1 MKLIMEQWR
10 GFLQEGRY
18 EAATTELTRKV
29 IPHVKYII
37 DEVIPSEGVQN
48 SRKDLILVIGKKY
61 QAGKTLPK
69 ELEDMMYMAEFT
81 FHIDKKLA
89 EETGDKFM
97 IGGMH
102 MSIPGE
108 GKEDD
113 YIKINSYFD
122 IGFNEQ
128 DLNEYL
134 GELKAVT
141 IHEIQHGGQTDDVL
155 ATAFPPREPLKIP
168 QTRWDYNKI
177 DGIRGYYASDS
188 ETDTYTKEVYKRAKY
203 HKVPYTEALDM
214 RIKQF
219 FDMFKR
225 RRDKINAEDEKE
237 TPGEYRVK
245 YTEEELKDFFYNE
258 LRDKYIAF
266 AKTKYP
272 EAVGI

>member
-1 MKLIMEQWR
+1 MKLIMEGWR

-37 DEVIPSEGVQN
+37 DEVIPSDNVQN

-61 QAGKTLPK
+61 EIGKGLPK
-69 ELEDMMYMAEFT
+69 ELEKEMYMAQFT

-89 EETGDKFM
+89 EETGDKFQ

-102 MSIPGE
+102 MSIPGA

-113 YIKINSYFD
+113 YIKINSFLD

-128 DLNEYL
+128 DLNAYL

-141 IHEIQHGGQTDDVL
+141 IHEIQHGGQTTDVL
-155 ATAFPPREPLKIP
+155 DTAHPPKEPLQP
-168 QTRWDYNKI
+168 PGRWDYNKI

-225 RRDKINAEDEKE
+225 RRDKINAEDERE

-245 YTEEELKDFFYNE
+245 YTEEELNNFFYNE

>member
-1 MKLIMEQWR
+1 MKLIMENWR

-37 DEVIPSEGVQN
+37 DEVIPSENVQN
-48 SRKDLILVIGKKY
+48 SRKDLILVVGKTFS
-61 QAGKTLPK
+61 AGKTLPK
-69 ELEDMMYMAEFT
+69 ELEDKMYKAEFT

-89 EETGDKFM
+89 EETGDKFQ

-102 MSIPGE
+102 MYAPWDR
-108 GKEDD
+108 KDD
-113 YIKINSYFD
+113 YIKINSYLD
-122 IGFNEQ
+122 PSFNEQ
-128 DLNEYL
+128 DLNAYL
-134 GELKAVT
+134 GELKSIT
-141 IHEIQHGGQTDDVL
+141 IHEIQHSGQTDDML
-155 ATAFPPREPLKIP
+155 DTAHPPKKPLEP
-168 QTRWDYNKI
+168 QGRWDYNQI

-203 HKVPYTEALDM
+203 YKIPYTEALDM

-225 RRDKINAEDEKE
+225 RRDKMNAEDEKE

>member
-1 MKLIMEQWR
+1 MKLIMENWR

-37 DEVIPSEGVQN
+37 DEVIPSENVQN
-48 SRKDLILVIGKKY
+48 SRKDLILVVGKTFS
-61 QAGKTLPK
+61 AGKTLPK
-69 ELEDMMYMAEFT
+69 ELEDKMYKAEFT

-89 EETGDKFM
+89 EETGDKFQ

-102 MSIPGE
+102 MNIPGE
-108 GKEDD
+108 DRQDD
-113 YIKINSYFD
+113 YIKINSYLD

-128 DLNEYL
+128 DLNAYL
-134 GELKAVT
+134 GELKAIT
-141 IHEIQHGGQTDDVL
+141 IHEIQHGGQTDDML
-155 ATAFPPREPLKIP
+155 ATAHPPKGPLNP
-168 QTRWDYNKI
+168 LRWDYNKI
-177 DGIRGYYASDS
+177 DGLRGYYASDA

-203 HKVPYTEALDM
+203 YKIPYTEALDM
-214 RIKQF
+214 RIKDF
-219 FDMFKR
+219 FDMFRR
-225 RRDKINAEDEKE
+225 RRDKMNAEDERE
-237 TPGEYRVK
+237 TPGEFRVQ

>member
-1 MKLIMEQWR
+1 VKKLMTEWR

-29 IPHVKYII
+29 LPHVKYII
-37 DEVIPSEGVQN
+37 DEVIPSDSVQN

-61 QAGKTLPK
+61 LAGKTLPK
-69 ELEDMMYMAEFT
+69 ELEDMVYMVEFT

-89 EETGDKFM
+89 EETGDKFQ

-102 MSIPGE
+102 MSDPSDRR
-108 GKEDD
+108 DD
-113 YIKINSYFD
+113 YIKINSFLD

-128 DLNEYL
+128 DLNAYL

-141 IHEIQHGGQTDDVL
+141 IHEIQHGGQTTDVL
-155 ATAFPPREPLKIP
+155 DTAHPPKGPLNP
-168 QTRWDYNKI
+168 LNWDYNKI
-177 DGIRGYYASDS
+177 DGLRGYYASDS
-188 ETDTYTKEVYKRAKY
+188 ETDTYAKEVYKRAKY

-225 RRDKINAEDEKE
+225 RRDNMNAEDERE

-245 YTEEELKDFFYNE
+245 YTEEELNDFFYKE

>member
-37 DEVIPSEGVQN
+37 DEVIPSDTVQN
-48 SRKDLILVIGKKY
+48 SRNDLILVIGKKY
-61 QAGKTLPK
+61 QEGKGLPK
-69 ELEDMMYMAEFT
+69 ELEDKMYMAEFT

-89 EETGDKFM
+89 EETGDKFQ

-102 MSIPGE
+102 MSVPGE

-113 YIKINSYFD
+113 YIKINSFLD

-128 DLNEYL
+128 DLNAYL

-141 IHEIQHGGQTDDVL
+141 IHEIQHGGQTDDML
-155 ATAFPPREPLKIP
+155 ATAFPPREPLKVP
-168 QTRWDYNKI
+168 QIRWDYNKI

-188 ETDTYTKEVYKRAKY
+188 ETETYTKEVYKRAKY
-203 HKVPYTEALDM
+203 HKVPYSEALDM

-225 RRDKINAEDEKE
+225 RRDKMNAEDERE

-245 YTEEELKDFFYNE
+245 YTEEELNDFFYKE

>member
-1 MKLIMEQWR
+1 MMKLIMEGWR

-37 DEVIPSEGVQN
+37 DEVIPSENVQN

-61 QAGKTLPK
+61 LRGKGLPK
-69 ELEDMMYMAEFT
+69 ELDDKMYLAQFA

-89 EETGDKFM
+89 EETGDKFQ
-97 IGGMH
+97 IGGLFM
-102 MSIPGE
+102 GDT
-108 GKEDD
+108 EDPED
-113 YIKINSYFD
+113 SYIKINSFLD

-128 DLNEYL
+128 DLNAYL

-141 IHEIQHGGQTDDVL
+141 IHEIQHGGQTTDVL
-155 ATAFPPREPLKIP
+155 DTAYPPKGPLSPIN
-168 QTRWDYNKI
+168 WDKNKI
-177 DGIRGYYASDS
+177 DGIRGYYASES
-188 ETDTYTKEVYKRAKY
+188 ETDTYTKEIYKRAKY
-203 HKVPYTEALDM
+203 HKIPFPEALDM

-219 FDMFKR
+219 FDMYKR
-225 RRDKINAEDEKE
+225 RRDNMNAEDERE

-245 YTEEELKDFFYNE
+245 YTEEELNDFFYKE

>member
-1 MKLIMEQWR
+1 MKLIMENWR

-37 DEVIPSEGVQN
+37 DEVIPSENVQN
-48 SRKDLILVIGKKY
+48 SRKDLILVVGKTFS
-61 QAGKTLPK
+61 AGKTLPK
-69 ELEDMMYMAEFT
+69 ELEDKMYKAEFT

-89 EETGDKFM
+89 EETGDKFQ

-102 MSIPGE
+102 MYAPWDR
-108 GKEDD
+108 KDD
-113 YIKINSYFD
+113 YIKINSYLD
-122 IGFNEQ
+122 PSFNEQ
-128 DLNEYL
+128 DLNAYL
-134 GELKAVT
+134 GELKSIT
-141 IHEIQHGGQTDDVL
+141 IHEIQHSGQTDDML
-155 ATAFPPREPLKIP
+155 GTAHPPKKPLEP
-168 QTRWDYNKI
+168 QGRWDYNQI

-203 HKVPYTEALDM
+203 YKIPYTEALDM

-225 RRDKINAEDEKE
+225 RRDKMNAEDEKE

>member
-37 DEVIPSEGVQN
+37 KEVIPSDGVQN
-48 SRKDLILVIGKKY
+48 SRKDLILVIGKTFS
-61 QAGKTLPK
+61 AGKTLPK
-69 ELEDMMYMAEFT
+69 ELEDKMYKAEFT

-89 EETGDKFM
+89 EETGDKFQ

-102 MSIPGE
+102 MNIRG
-108 GKEDD
+108 GDGRDD
-113 YIKINSYFD
+113 YIKINSYLD

-128 DLNEYL
+128 DLNAYL
-134 GELKAVT
+134 GELKSVT
-141 IHEIQHGGQTDDVL
+141 IHEIQHSGQTDDVL
-155 ATAFPPREPLKIP
+155 DTAHPPKKPLEIP
-168 QTRWDYNKI
+168 TYRWNYNQI
-177 DGIRGYYASDS
+177 DGLRGYYASDS
-188 ETDTYTKEVYKRAKY
+188 ETDTYTKEIYKRAKY
-203 HKVPYTEALDM
+203 YKIPYTEALDM
-214 RIKQF
+214 RIKDF

-225 RRDKINAEDEKE
+225 RRDKMNAEDKRE
-237 TPGEYRVK
+237 TPGEFRVQ
-245 YTEEELKDFFYNE
+245 YTEEELKDFFYKE

>member
-1 MKLIMEQWR
+1 
-10 GFLQEGRY
+10 
-18 EAATTELTRKV
+18 
-29 IPHVKYII
+29 
-37 DEVIPSEGVQN
+37 
-48 SRKDLILVIGKKY
+48 
-61 QAGKTLPK
+61 
-69 ELEDMMYMAEFT
+69 
-81 FHIDKKLA
+81 
-89 EETGDKFM
+89 
-97 IGGMH
+97 
-102 MSIPGE
+102 MSDPYDRR
-108 GKEDD
+108 DD

-134 GELKAVT
+134 GELKSVT
-141 IHEIQHGGQTDDVL
+141 IHEIQHGGQTTDVL
-155 ATAFPPREPLKIP
+155 DTAHPPKDPLGPI
-168 QTRWDYNKI
+168 RWDYNKI

-203 HKVPYTEALDM
+203 YKVPYTEALDM

-219 FDMFKR
+219 FDMFRR

>member
-1 MKLIMEQWR
+1 MKLIMEGWR

-48 SRKDLILVIGKKY
+48 SRKDLILVIGKTFS
-61 QAGKTLPK
+61 AGKTLPK
-69 ELEDMMYMAEFT
+69 ELEDKMYKAEFT

-89 EETGDKFM
+89 EETGDKFQ

-102 MSIPGE
+102 MSDPYDRR
-108 GKEDD
+108 DD

-134 GELKAVT
+134 GELKSVT
-141 IHEIQHGGQTDDVL
+141 IHEIQHGGQTTDVL
-155 ATAFPPREPLKIP
+155 DTAHPPKEPLQP
-168 QTRWDYNKI
+168 PGRWDYNKI

-225 RRDKINAEDEKE
+225 RRDKINAEDERE

-245 YTEEELKDFFYNE
+245 YTEEELNDFFYKE

>member
-1 MKLIMEQWR
+1 MKLIMENWR

-37 DEVIPSEGVQN
+37 DEVIPSENVQN
-48 SRKDLILVIGKKY
+48 SRKDLILVVGKTFS
-61 QAGKTLPK
+61 AGKTLPK
-69 ELEDMMYMAEFT
+69 ELEDKMYKAEFT

-89 EETGDKFM
+89 EETGDKFQ

-102 MSIPGE
+102 MYAPWDR
-108 GKEDD
+108 KDD
-113 YIKINSYFD
+113 YIKINSYLD
-122 IGFNEQ
+122 PSFNEQ
-128 DLNEYL
+128 DLNAYL
-134 GELKAVT
+134 GELKSIT
-141 IHEIQHGGQTDDVL
+141 IHEIQHSGQTDDML
-155 ATAFPPREPLKIP
+155 DTAHPPKKPLEP
-168 QTRWDYNKI
+168 QGRWDYNQI

-203 HKVPYTEALDM
+203 YKIPYTEALDM

-219 FDMFKR
+219 FDMFRR
-225 RRDKINAEDEKE
+225 RRDKMNAEDEKE

>member
-37 DEVIPSEGVQN
+37 DEVIPSDNVQN

-61 QAGKTLPK
+61 EIGQGLPK
-69 ELEDMMYMAEFT
+69 ELEKEMYMAQFT

-102 MSIPGE
+102 MSDPSDRR
-108 GKEDD
+108 DD

-141 IHEIQHGGQTDDVL
+141 IHEIQHGGQTTDVL
-155 ATAFPPREPLKIP
+155 DTAHPPKEPLQP
-168 QTRWDYNKI
+168 PGRWDYNKI

-225 RRDKINAEDEKE
+225 RRDKINAEDERE

-245 YTEEELKDFFYNE
+245 YTEEELNDFFYNE

>member
-37 DEVIPSEGVQN
+37 KEVIPSEGVQN
-48 SRKDLILVIGKKY
+48 SRKDLILVVGKTFS
-61 QAGKTLPK
+61 AGKTLPK
-69 ELEDMMYMAEFT
+69 ELEDKMYKAEFT

-89 EETGDKFM
+89 EETGDKFQ

-102 MSIPGE
+102 MNIRG
-108 GKEDD
+108 GDGRDD
-113 YIKINSYFD
+113 YIKINSYLD

-128 DLNEYL
+128 DLNAYL
-134 GELKAVT
+134 GELKSVT
-141 IHEIQHGGQTDDVL
+141 IHEIQHSGQTDDVL
-155 ATAFPPREPLKIP
+155 DTAHPPKKPLEIP
-168 QTRWDYNKI
+168 TYRWNYNQI
-177 DGIRGYYASDS
+177 DGLRGYYASDS
-188 ETDTYTKEVYKRAKY
+188 ETDTYTKEIYKRAKY
-203 HKVPYTEALDM
+203 YKIPYTEALDM
-214 RIKQF
+214 RIKDF
-219 FDMFKR
+219 FDMFRR
-225 RRDKINAEDEKE
+225 RRDKMNAEDERE
-237 TPGEYRVK
+237 TPGEYRVQ
-245 YTEEELKDFFYNE
+245 YTEEELKDFFFNE

>member
-1 MKLIMEQWR
+1 MMKLIMEQWR

-37 DEVIPSEGVQN
+37 DEVIPSENVQN

-61 QAGKTLPK
+61 LRGQGLPK
-69 ELEDMMYMAEFT
+69 ELDDKMYLAQFA

-89 EETGDKFM
+89 EETGDKFQ
-97 IGGMH
+97 IGGLFM
-102 MSIPGE
+102 GDT
-108 GKEDD
+108 EDPED
-113 YIKINSYFD
+113 SYIKINSFLD

-128 DLNEYL
+128 DLNAYL

-141 IHEIQHGGQTDDVL
+141 IHEIQHGGQTDDML
-155 ATAFPPREPLKIP
+155 ATAQPPKEPLQP
-168 QTRWDYNKI
+168 PGRWNYNQI

-188 ETDTYTKEVYKRAKY
+188 ETDTYTKEAYKRAKY

-214 RIKQF
+214 RLKQF
-219 FDMFKR
+219 FDMFRR
-225 RRDKINAEDEKE
+225 RRDNMNAEDERE
-237 TPGEYRVK
+237 TPGEFRVQ

>member
-1 MKLIMEQWR
+1 MKLIMENWR

-29 IPHVKYII
+29 IPHVKYIV
-37 DEVIPSEGVQN
+37 DEVIPSDGVQN
-48 SRKDLILVIGKKY
+48 SRKDLILVVGKTFS
-61 QAGKTLPK
+61 AGKTLPK
-69 ELEDMMYMAEFT
+69 ELEDKMYKAEFT

-89 EETGDKFM
+89 EETGDKFQ

-102 MSIPGE
+102 MYAPWDR
-108 GKEDD
+108 KDD
-113 YIKINSYFD
+113 YIKINSFLD
-122 IGFNEQ
+122 PSFSEE
-128 DLNEYL
+128 DLNAYL
-134 GELKAVT
+134 GELKSIT
-141 IHEIQHGGQTDDVL
+141 IHEIQHAGQTDDML
-155 ATAFPPREPLKIP
+155 GTAHPPKKPLEP
-168 QTRWDYNKI
+168 QGRWDYNQI

-203 HKVPYTEALDM
+203 YKIPYTEALDM

-225 RRDKINAEDEKE
+225 RRDKMNAEDERE
-237 TPGEYRVK
+237 TPGEFRVQ

>member
-1 MKLIMEQWR
+1 MKKLMTEWR
-10 GFLQEGRY
+10 NFLHEGKY

-37 DEVIPSEGVQN
+37 DEVIPSDSVQN
-48 SRKDLILVIGKKY
+48 SRKDLILVIGRKY
-61 QAGKTLPK
+61 LAGKTLPK
-69 ELEDMMYMAEFT
+69 ELEDKMYMAEFT

-89 EETGDKFM
+89 EETGDKFQ

-113 YIKINSYFD
+113 YIKINSFLD

-128 DLNEYL
+128 DLNAYL

-141 IHEIQHGGQTDDVL
+141 IHEIQHGGQTDDML
-155 ATAFPPREPLKIP
+155 ATAQPPKEPLQP
-168 QTRWDYNKI
+168 PGRWDYNQI

-188 ETDTYTKEVYKRAKY
+188 ETDTYTKEAYKRAKY

-214 RIKQF
+214 RLKQF
-219 FDMFKR
+219 FDMFRR
-225 RRDKINAEDEKE
+225 RRDNMNAEDERE

-245 YTEEELKDFFYNE
+245 YTEEELNDFFYKE

>member
-37 DEVIPSEGVQN
+37 DEVIPSDNVQN

-61 QAGKTLPK
+61 EIGKGLPK
-69 ELEDMMYMAEFT
+69 ELEKEMYMAQFT

-102 MSIPGE
+102 MSDPSDRR
-108 GKEDD
+108 DD

-134 GELKAVT
+134 GELKSVT
-141 IHEIQHGGQTDDVL
+141 IHEIQHGGQTTDVL
-155 ATAFPPREPLKIP
+155 DTAHPPKEPLQP
-168 QTRWDYNKI
+168 PGRWDYNKI

-225 RRDKINAEDEKE
+225 RRDKMNAEDERE

-245 YTEEELKDFFYNE
+245 YTEEELNNFFYNE

>member
-1 MKLIMEQWR
+1 MKLIMENWR

-37 DEVIPSEGVQN
+37 DEVIPSDGVQN
-48 SRKDLILVIGKKY
+48 SRKDLILVVGKTFS
-61 QAGKTLPK
+61 AGKTLPK
-69 ELEDMMYMAEFT
+69 ELEDKMYKAEFT

-89 EETGDKFM
+89 EETGDKFQ

-102 MSIPGE
+102 MHAPWDRQ
-108 GKEDD
+108 DD
-113 YIKINSYFD
+113 YIKINSFLD
-122 IGFNEQ
+122 PSFSEQ
-128 DLNEYL
+128 DLNAYL
-134 GELKAVT
+134 GELKSIT
-141 IHEIQHGGQTDDVL
+141 IHEIQHSGQTDDML
-155 ATAFPPREPLKIP
+155 DTAHPPKKPLEP
-168 QTRWDYNKI
+168 QGRWDYNQL
-177 DGIRGYYASDS
+177 DGLRGYYASDS

-203 HKVPYTEALDM
+203 YKIPYKEALDM

-225 RRDKINAEDEKE
+225 RRDKMNAEDERE
-237 TPGEYRVK
+237 TPGEFRVQ

>member
-1 MKLIMEQWR
+1 MKLIMENWR

-37 DEVIPSEGVQN
+37 DEVIPSENVQN
-48 SRKDLILVIGKKY
+48 SRKDLILVVGKTFS
-61 QAGKTLPK
+61 AGKTLPK
-69 ELEDMMYMAEFT
+69 ELEDKMYKAEFT

-89 EETGDKFM
+89 EETGDKFQ

-102 MSIPGE
+102 MNIRG
-108 GKEDD
+108 GDGRDD
-113 YIKINSYFD
+113 YIKINSYLD

-128 DLNEYL
+128 DLNAYL
-134 GELKAVT
+134 GELKSVT
-141 IHEIQHGGQTDDVL
+141 IHEIQHSGQTDDVL
-155 ATAFPPREPLKIP
+155 DTAHPPKKPLEIP
-168 QTRWDYNKI
+168 TYRWNYNQI
-177 DGIRGYYASDS
+177 DGLRGYYASDS
-188 ETDTYTKEVYKRAKY
+188 ETDTYTKEIYKRAKY
-203 HKVPYTEALDM
+203 YKIPYTEALDM
-214 RIKQF
+214 RIKDF

-225 RRDKINAEDEKE
+225 RRDKMNAEDKRE
-237 TPGEYRVK
+237 TPGEFRVQ
-245 YTEEELKDFFYNE
+245 YTEEELKYFFYKE

>member
-1 MKLIMEQWR
+1 MEQWR

-37 DEVIPSEGVQN
+37 DEVIPEIIEKN
-48 SRKDLILVIGKKY
+48 PRKDLILVIGKKY
-61 QAGKTLPK
+61 QAGKGLPK
-69 ELEDMMYMAEFT
+69 ELEDKMYMAEFT
-81 FHIDKKLA
+81 FHVDKKLA
-89 EETGDKFM
+89 EETGDKFQ
-97 IGGMH
+97 ISGMH
-102 MSIPGE
+102 MSVPGE

-128 DLNEYL
+128 DLNAYL

-155 ATAFPPREPLKIP
+155 GTAHPPKKPLEPP
-168 QTRWDYNKI
+168 GWWNYNQI
-177 DGIRGYYASDS
+177 DGLRGYYASDS

-203 HKVPYTEALDM
+203 YKIPYTEALDM

-219 FDMFKR
+219 FDQFKR
-225 RRDKINAEDEKE
+225 RRDKMNAEDERE
-237 TPGEYRVK
+237 TPGEFRVQ

>member
-1 MKLIMEQWR
+1 MMKLIMEQWR

-37 DEVIPSEGVQN
+37 DEVIPSENVQN

-61 QAGKTLPK
+61 LRGKGLPK
-69 ELEDMMYMAEFT
+69 ELDDKMYLAQFA

-89 EETGDKFM
+89 EETGDKFQ
-97 IGGMH
+97 IGGLFM
-102 MSIPGE
+102 GDT
-108 GKEDD
+108 EDPED
-113 YIKINSYFD
+113 SYIKINSFLD

-128 DLNEYL
+128 DLNAYL

-141 IHEIQHGGQTDDVL
+141 IHEIQHGGQTDDML
-155 ATAFPPREPLKIP
+155 ATAQPPKEPLQP
-168 QTRWDYNKI
+168 PGRWNYNQI

-188 ETDTYTKEVYKRAKY
+188 ETDTYTKEAYKRAKY

-214 RIKQF
+214 RLKQF
-219 FDMFKR
+219 FDMFRR
-225 RRDKINAEDEKE
+225 RRDNMNAEDERE
-237 TPGEYRVK
+237 TPGEFRVQ

>member
-48 SRKDLILVIGKKY
+48 SRNDLILVIGKKY

-69 ELEDMMYMAEFT
+69 ELENMMYMAEFT

-89 EETGDKFM
+89 EETGDKFQ

-102 MSIPGE
+102 MSVPGE
-108 GKEDD
+108 DKRDD

-128 DLNEYL
+128 DLNAYL

-203 HKVPYTEALDM
+203 YKVPYTEALDM

-225 RRDKINAEDEKE
+225 RRDNMNAEDERE

-245 YTEEELKDFFYNE
+245 YTEEELNDFFYKE

>member
-1 MKLIMEQWR
+1 MKLIMENWR

-37 DEVIPSEGVQN
+37 DEVIPSENVQN
-48 SRKDLILVIGKKY
+48 SRKDLILVVGKTFS
-61 QAGKTLPK
+61 AGKTLPK
-69 ELEDMMYMAEFT
+69 ELEDKMYKAEFT
-81 FHIDKKLA
+81 FHIDKKLT
-89 EETGDKFM
+89 EETGDKFQ

-102 MSIPGE
+102 MHAPWDRQ
-108 GKEDD
+108 DD
-113 YIKINSYFD
+113 YIKINSFLD
-122 IGFNEQ
+122 PSFSEQ
-128 DLNEYL
+128 DLNAYL
-134 GELKAVT
+134 GELKSIT
-141 IHEIQHGGQTDDVL
+141 IHEIQHSGQTDDML
-155 ATAFPPREPLKIP
+155 DTAHPPKKPLEP
-168 QTRWDYNKI
+168 QGRWDYNQI

-203 HKVPYTEALDM
+203 YKIPYTEALDM

-219 FDMFKR
+219 FDMFRR
-225 RRDKINAEDEKE
+225 RRDKMNAEDEKE